1 MALAPAAVAQTPAG
15 APTGASAPS
24 PKLQAAM
31 KKADAGD
38 PVALV
43 AMADAGDAGA
53 QYYAGVMYIFG
64 RGTIAKDAARGC
76 AYERKASASR
86 GDAMFLV
93 GRCYQSGVVGA
104 QDKAKAEAA
113 YTRAAEM
120 GFSKSKCALG
130 QMLMAEPQRA
140 EHGVALCKQA
150 ATAGDAEA
158 QSVVGNAYFSG
169 AAVKQDHAEARK
181 WYEMAVKQQ
190 DLNAARR
197 LGEMYARGDGGKK
210 DPKKAME
217 LWVAAEKAGDPM
229 VAILVADQLFSSL
242 TGRTPGPGTYKF
254 KGGIPVADLEVV
266 EEWYRQASKL
276 DPRPDV
282 KKRADYAV
290 SILGGF
296 KSAPKT
302 AAPTRR

>member
-169 AAVKQDHAEARK
+169 AAFRSCC
-181 WYEMAVKQQ
+181 
-190 DLNAARR
+190 LT
-197 LGEMYARGDGGKK
+197 
-210 DPKKAME
+210 
-217 LWVAAEKAGDPM
+217 
-229 VAILVADQLFSSL
+229 AISYHL
-242 TGRTPGPGTYKF
+242 R
-254 KGGIPVADLEVV
+254 
-266 EEWYRQASKL
+266 ASAWSCL
-276 DPRPDV
+276 
-282 KKRADYAV
+282 
-290 SILGGF
+290 
-296 KSAPKT
+296 T
-302 AAPTRR
+302 AAPLK